1 MWVKPGANS
10 YKLNIVACFFP
21 NGTGATG
28 AVLHDDKGQAVAGA
42 SFILE
47 HLLDATTTEAIAL
60 QKGLQLIE
68 DLGCSLVVIE
78 SDSLELVQAYNG
90 VIEVWSPYT
99 SILADYFQRA
109 RRIGQVPV
117 KHLYQYKK
125 AQRGADPTN
134 HNHPINI

>member
-10 YKLNIVACFFP
+10 YKLNIDACFFP

-28 AVLHDDKGQAVAGA
+28 AVLRDDKGQAVAGA
-42 SFILE
+42 SFIWE
-47 HLLDATTTEAIAL
+47 HLLDATTEAIAL

-90 VIEVWSPYT
+90 VIEVWSAPLHFD
-99 SILADYFQRA
+99 SC
-109 RRIGQVPV
+109 
-117 KHLYQYKK
+117 
-125 AQRGADPTN
+125 
-134 HNHPINI
+134 